1 MFVDRRIKGMP
12 ITFVIVV
19 VLMIVLTIFFGAWA
33 VSAGAQTQDES
44 FALAVTGGAPNLDR
58 TNSGPSSGSSGS
70 ASSNLEGEGEA
81 SDEWWGKAL
90 LTACPFH

>member
-44 FALAVTGGAPNLDR
+44 FALAVTGAPNLDR